1 MSLRQRVERAQQ
13 VERTQ
18 QGAEAP
24 DAGAL
29 VPVPPAA
36 PPPNPTRTVA
46 RAELLATIRL
56 RLQNEVIGAFDANL
70 DVSNATDVRA
80 KVERDVDRII
90 SQHEFAVTRDERK
103 RLIDEMVDEVV
114 GFGPLEPLLLDE
126 TITEV
131 MVNGPNHTYIER
143 GGKIE
148 RVDVTFLN
156 DEHVRRIIDR
166 IITPLGRRIDESSPR
181 VDARLP
187 DGSRVNAV
195 IAPLSLVGPV
205 ITVRKFPAKP
215 ITVDDMIRFGTATAE
230 MFEFLRACIE
240 VKLNVFVSGGTG
252 SGKTT
257 CLNVLSS
264 FIPEDERIITIEDA
278 AELQLRQEHLL
289 PLESRPPNLEGR
301 GEITIRDLLRNAL
314 HMRPDRII
322 VGECRSGEALD
333 MLQAMTTGQEGSLST
348 GHANSPKDMLRRLET
363 MVLMTGYEL
372 PLRAIREQI
381 ASAVD
386 LIVHTA
392 RLKDG
397 SRKVVNITE
406 VYGIEDDEILTQ
418 DIFVYQQTGFRD
430 GRIEGVL
437 KPTGI
442 RPTFM
447 RKFQTSGI
455 QLPPGEFG
463 IPPEDPNRPDSVRQ
477 GKGRVVA
484 VDPLLPG
491 GPARTAVGGGRAVTA
506 GGMVYVS
513 SMGPVDPETGQ
524 VVNGAIKE
532 QTRQCLHNLK
542 AKLEASGSSLERIVW
557 ANWSLRDPAEFDTFN
572 EEWVRWFP
580 GDTPIG
586 QGTLMPQLQRR
597 AGFRISIGV
606 IAEAMDPAASVPAAA
621 EPAPAAEQGG
631 QATPETADPR
641 RT

>member
-1 MSLRQRVERAQQ
+1 MSLRQRVERAQEL
-13 VERTQ
+13 ERALQ
-18 QGAEAP
+18 AMQASPPADAPVVLP
-24 DAGAL
+24 DADAPAVDASTAAPAGSGAL
-29 VPVPPAA
+29 VPVKLPDPVRPPAA
-36 PPPNPTRTVA
+36 PTPPVATAGRAVA
-46 RAELLATIRL
+46 REELLAAVRL
-56 RLQNEVIGAFDANL
+56 RLQNEVISGFDSNTDISNTPEIRKKVGA
-70 DVSNATDVRA
+70 
-80 KVERDVDRII
+80 DVDRVIGTYQF
-90 SQHEFAVTRDERK
+90 SVTRDERQ
-103 RLIDEMVDEVV
+103 RLVDEMVDEVV
-114 GFGPLEPLLLDE
+114 GFGPLEPLLSDE

-143 GGKIE
+143 GGKII
-148 RVDVTFLN
+148 RVDVGFLN

-215 ITVDDMIRFGTATAE
+215 ITVDDMIGFGTATAE
-230 MFEFLRACIE
+230 MFDFLRACIE
-240 VKLNVFVSGGTG
+240 AKLNVFVSGGTG

-257 CLNVLSS
+257 ALNVLSS

-289 PLESRPPNLEGR
+289 PLESRPPNIEGR

-363 MVLMTGYEL
+363 MVLKTGYEL

-397 SRKVVNITE
+397 SRKIINITE
-406 VYGIEDDEILTQ
+406 VFGIEDDEILTQ
-418 DIFVYQQTGFRD
+418 DIFVYQQTGVVD
-430 GRIEGVL
+430 GKIEGLL
-437 KPTGI
+437 KPTGV

-447 RKFQTSGI
+447 PKFKSRGI
-455 QLPPGEFG
+455 QMPPGEFG
-463 IPPEDPNRPDSVRQ
+463 IPPEDPANPDAGRR
-477 GKGRVVA
+477 GKGRTSTETQRPDEGLGVVG
-484 VDPLLPG
+484 L
-491 GPARTAVGGGRAVTA
+491 GRAVKA

-513 SMGPVDPETGQ
+513 SVGPVDPEGGKVISGQ
-524 VVNGAIKE
+524 IRE
-532 QTRQCLHNLK
+532 QTRQCLVNLK
-542 AKLEASGSSLERIVW
+542 AKLEAEGTSLDKIVW

-572 EEWVRWFP
+572 EEWVRWFT
-580 GDTPIG
+580 GDTPVG
-586 QGTLMPQLQRR
+586 QGTLMPPLQRR
-597 AGFRISIGV
+597 AGFRVSIGV
-606 IAEAMDPAASVPAAA
+606 IAEA
-621 EPAPAAEQGG
+621 
-631 QATPETADPR
+631 
-641 RT
+641 